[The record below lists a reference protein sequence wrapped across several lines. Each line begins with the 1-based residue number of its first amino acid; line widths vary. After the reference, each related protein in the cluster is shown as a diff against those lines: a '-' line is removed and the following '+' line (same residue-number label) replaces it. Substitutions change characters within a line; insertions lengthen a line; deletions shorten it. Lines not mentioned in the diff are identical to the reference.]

1 MRNPAKVLQ
10 ASVQANIR
18 QYLWRTLNLRHKL
31 ASGILLEINSP
42 ADWEVYNEIFVE
54 GEYDRAI
61 IGAIEQS
68 SAQGINILDVGANM
82 GFFSL
87 RILDLAHRTD
97 RAGLPLNVW
106 MVEGSPR
113 VLAELKNRQA
123 FQTLLSRGAHLIEGL
138 AGKKHGSAVLQES
151 DHHSYNT
158 IMESGG
164 GAGYKSV
171 PVQFVD
177 LEPLFDRVPSI
188 DLLKCD
194 IQGAE
199 EFFLESNPGILAKC
213 RATVIE
219 LHHWLC
225 DTERCVRLLRKAG
238 FMRINDLRRNSR
250 IAVVLC
256 ER

>member
-1 MRNPAKVLQ
+1 
-10 ASVQANIR
+10 
-18 QYLWRTLNLRHKL
+18 
-31 ASGILLEINSP
+31 
-42 ADWEVYNEIFVE
+42 VE

-61 IGAIEQS
+61 LGAFEQS
-68 SAQGINILDVGANM
+68 SAEGITVLDVGANM

-87 RILDLAHRTD
+87 RLLDLAHRTG
-97 RAGLPLNVW
+97 RAGLRLNLW

-113 VLAELKNRQA
+113 VLAELKNRPA
-123 FQTLLSRGAHLIEGL
+123 FQTLLSRGAHLVEGL
-138 AGKKHGSAVLQES
+138 AGKKQGSAVLQEAE
-151 DHHSYNT
+151 HHSYNT
-158 IMESGG
+158 IMEPSG
-164 GAGYKSV
+164 GYKSI
-171 PVQFVD
+171 PLQFVD
-177 LEPLFDRVPSI
+177 LEAVLQNVALI

-199 EFFLESNPGILAKC
+199 EFFLESYPGILAKC

-219 LHHWLC
+219 LHHWMC

-238 FMRINDLRRNSR
+238 FVRINDLRRNSR

>member
-1 MRNPAKVLQ
+1 MRNPAKALQ
-10 ASVQANIR
+10 ASVQRNIR
-18 QYLWRTLNLRHKL
+18 HYLWRALNLRRHL
-31 ASGILLEINSP
+31 PSGILIEIKSP
-42 ADWEVYNEIFVE
+42 ADWEVYNEVFVE

-61 IGAIEQS
+61 IGALDQS
-68 SAQGINILDVGANM
+68 SAGGITVLDVGANM

-87 RILDLAHRTD
+87 RVLDLAHRTGRPD
-97 RAGLPLNVW
+97 LRLNLW

-113 VLAELKNRQA
+113 VLAELKKRQA

-138 AGKKHGSAVLQES
+138 AGKKQGGAVLQEW

-158 IMESGG
+158 IMESVG
-164 GAGYKSV
+164 GYKTV

-177 LEPLFDRVPSI
+177 LEPLLDKAPSI

-199 EFFLESNPGILAKC
+199 EFFLESYPGILAKC

-238 FMRINDLRRNSR
+238 FVRISDLHRNSR